1 MLVEEVSSPLSS
13 DDGHLMSLGTKRR
26 NDLTTMYQEQRRE
39 LERAESE
46 MSQRFDAAQKI
57 SDQLLDDSMSH
68 VMLYSSLV

>member
-1 MLVEEVSSPLSS
+1 M
-13 DDGHLMSLGTKRR
+13 HK
-26 NDLTTMYQEQRRE
+26 EQRRD

-68 VMLYSSLV
+68 VCVYMLYSSRV